1 MMNMGLTHRYLEAFK
16 AADKDGS
23 GTLTRSELKSVLSSR
38 GIPISEIDNLMNQL
52 DLNGDGIITLGE
64 YKIALGIS
72 TQPLEAW
79 RELFEELDKDKSGS
93 IEVAELK
100 HFLDDANMDSLV
112 PVLDDWIADYD
123 VNKDGKLQ
131 YREFLGFIATLED

>member
-1 MMNMGLTHRYLEAFK
+1 
-16 AADKDGS
+16 
-23 GTLTRSELKSVLSSR
+23 
-38 GIPISEIDNLMNQL
+38 MNQL

-79 RELFEELDKDKSGS
+79 RELFEELDKDQSGS